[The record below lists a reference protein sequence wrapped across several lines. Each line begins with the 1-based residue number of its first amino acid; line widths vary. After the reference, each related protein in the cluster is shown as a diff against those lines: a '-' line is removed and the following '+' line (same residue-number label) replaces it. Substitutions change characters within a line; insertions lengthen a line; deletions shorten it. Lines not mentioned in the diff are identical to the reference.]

1 MRSRMFLGSWN
12 AALMSRSGTSTVD
25 DEPSP
30 MLPPSDGYIY
40 NNVCIRFSS
49 HYNIIQGNLYSYYD

>member
-1 MRSRMFLGSWN
+1 
-12 AALMSRSGTSTVD
+12 MSRSGTSTVD

-40 NNVCIRFSS
+40 NDVCIRFSS
-49 HYNIIQGNLYSYYD
+49 HYNIIQCIIVVYIQNYNHLG